1 MGQGDL
7 VLKGSRHPCV
17 ELQDGVSF
25 IENDASFV
33 RGESLFQIITGP
45 NMGGKSTYI
54 RQVGVIVLLAQVG
67 CFVPCREAHVPIMDS
82 ILARVGAG
90 DSQLKGVSTF
100 MAEMLETTSILK
112 SATANSLVIVDELG
126 RGTSTS
132 DGFGLGWSISEH
144 IASQIRCFC
153 YFATHFH
160 ELTEL
165 EHHVPTVR
173 NLHVQAL
180 AQEGTMTLLYKI
192 ASGRCDR
199 SFGIHVA
206 EMAQFPPSV
215 VKLAQHKAD
224 QLEATESVL
233 SWNNTDGANDDAMD
247 VSAEEES
254 GDSQEE
260 DLHGLLNALKTQLM
274 SLEGIEGMTPEALGN
289 WLKDVD
295 TSLHLTTSEA
305 VSSFVRQF

>member
-1 MGQGDL
+1 M
-7 VLKGSRHPCV
+7 LKGSRHPCV

-25 IENDASFV
+25 IENDASFI

-54 RQVGVIVLLAQVG
+54 RQVGVIVLLSQVG

-165 EHHVPTVR
+165 EHHIPTVR

-224 QLEATESVL
+224 QLEANESVL
-233 SWNNTDGANDDAMD
+233 AWNTPGSTEDPMD
-247 VSAEEES
+247 VVESLPVEES
-254 GDSQEE
+254 GDSQE
-260 DLHGLLNALKTQLM
+260 DLQGLLNALKTQLE
-274 SLEGIEGMTPEALGN
+274 SLEGIEGMSAEALGN

-295 TSLHLTTSEA
+295 NSLHLTSSEA

>member
-144 IASQIRCFC
+144 IASEIRCFC

-165 EHHVPTVR
+165 ERHIPTVR

-224 QLEATESVL
+224 QLEANESVL
-233 SWNNTDGANDDAMD
+233 SWNATGVNADPENNAMD
-247 VSAEEES
+247 IVEET
-254 GDSQEE
+254 GDSQE
-260 DLHGLLNALKTQLM
+260 DLSGLLNALKNQLM
-274 SLEGIEGMTPEALGN
+274 SLEGIEGMSPEALGN
-289 WLKDVD
+289 WLKEVD
-295 TSLHLTTSEA
+295 TKLQLTSSDA
-305 VSSFVRQF
+305 VSSFIQQF